1 MAAQE
6 ITYTLFD
13 ATYRV
18 ATALG
23 ITTESVAT
31 DGSATTLL
39 DSVALTQADN
49 YWVGGTIWI
58 LRDSLEGGA
67 SPEGKYGKITAFAAS
82 DDKAT
87 FATMTDAVTAGDR
100 YAIGKKRYPLDQL
113 IRFVNDGLT
122 DMGVIEVTD
131 ITSLDTAANKTEYTL
146 PDAVSYDLREVWIQG
161 KLNDANDFQWEKIS
175 PGRWS
180 LQATAIGTGTL
191 LILPQLPSGRDLKLV
206 YVGEHARLDDYNDE
220 ISESVHISRVVNA
233 ATLRALIW
241 RRQKVGM
248 GDPTLNEQIAYFSG
262 LALKDELRYPIR
274 LPARPSQL
282 LIIGPQVK
290 EDRFTYPGPA

>member
-1 MAAQE
+1 MAQA

-31 DGSATTLL
+31 GGSTTTLE
-39 DSVALTQADN
+39 DSVELTQADD
-49 YWVGGTIWI
+49 YWNRGTIWI
-58 LRDSLEGGA
+58 LRDSAEGGGA
-67 SPEGKYGKITAFAAS
+67 PEGEYGKVTDFATA

-87 FATMTDAVTAGDR
+87 FAAMTVAVASGDR

-122 DMGVIEVTD
+122 DMGLIEVTD

-146 PDAVSYDLREVWIQG
+146 PDAASYDLREVWIQG
-161 KLNDANDFQWEKIS
+161 KLNDANDFQWERIS

-191 LILPQLPSGRDLKLV
+191 LILPQLPSGRDLKIV
-206 YVGEHARLDDYNDE
+206 YVGEHARLDDYGDE

-248 GDPTLNEQIAYFSG
+248 GDPTLNEQIAYFGG
-262 LALKDELRYPIR
+262 LALKDEFRYPIR
-274 LPARPSQL
+274 LPPGPSKL
-282 LIIGPQVK
+282 LIIGPQAK

>member
-1 MAAQE
+1 MAQA

-31 DGSATTLL
+31 DGSATTLI
-39 DSVALTQADN
+39 DTVALTQAED
-49 YWVGGTIWI
+49 YWVGGTVWI
-58 LRDSLEGGA
+58 LRDSLELGA
-67 SPEGKYGKITAFAAS
+67 SPEGRYGKITAFTAA

-87 FATMTDAVTAGDR
+87 FATMTDLVATGDR
-100 YAIGKKRYPLDQL
+100 YAIGKRRYPLEQL

-146 PDAVSYDLREVWIQG
+146 PDAASYDLREVALQG
-161 KLNDANDFQWEKIS
+161 KLNDANDFQWETIN

-180 LQATAIGTGTL
+180 LQSTAIGTGTL
-191 LILPQLPSGRDLKLV
+191 LVLPQLPSGRDIKIV
-206 YVGEHARLDDYNDE
+206 YVGEHPRLDDYGDE
-220 ISESVHISRVVNA
+220 ISESVHINRVVNA
-233 ATLRALIW
+233 AVVKALIW
-241 RRQKVGM
+241 RRQKIGM
-248 GDPTLNEQIAYFSG
+248 GDPTLLDQIQYFSS
-262 LALKDELRYPIR
+262 LMVRDELRFPIR
-274 LPARPSQL
+274 LPPRPTKL
-282 LIIGPQVK
+282 LIVGRQAK

>member
-1 MAAQE
+1 MAAQV
-6 ITYTLFD
+6 ITCTLFD

-23 ITTESVAT
+23 ITTESIAT
-31 DGSATTLL
+31 GGSATTLE
-39 DSVALTQADN
+39 DSVALTQADD
-49 YWVGGTIWI
+49 YWKGGTVWI

-67 SPEGKYGKITAFAAS
+67 SPEGKYGKITAFATA

-87 FATMTDAVTAGDR
+87 FATMTDSVASGDR
-100 YAIGKKRYPLDQL
+100 YAIGKKRYPLEQL

-122 DMGVIEVTD
+122 DMGVIELTD

-146 PDAVSYDLREVWIQG
+146 PDAASYDLREVALQG
-161 KLNDANDFQWEKIS
+161 KLNDANDFQWETIS
-175 PGRWS
+175 PGRWD

-191 LILPQLPSGRDLKLV
+191 LILPQLPSGRDIKIV
-206 YVGEHARLDDYNDE
+206 YVGEHPRLDDYGDE

-233 ATLRALIW
+233 AVVKALIW
-241 RRQKVGM
+241 RRQKIGM
-248 GDPTLNEQIAYFSG
+248 GDPTLLDQIQYFTS
-262 LALKDELRYPIR
+262 LMVRDELRYPIR
-274 LPARPSQL
+274 LPPRPTKLMIVGQ
-282 LIIGPQVK
+282 QVK